1 MMIVE
6 NNVFSCALQIDNAI
20 PISNFFSD
28 ENDKELVF
36 LEKYLMKK
44 LVDSSD
50 VRVENRNAF

>member
-1 MMIVE
+1 MIVE